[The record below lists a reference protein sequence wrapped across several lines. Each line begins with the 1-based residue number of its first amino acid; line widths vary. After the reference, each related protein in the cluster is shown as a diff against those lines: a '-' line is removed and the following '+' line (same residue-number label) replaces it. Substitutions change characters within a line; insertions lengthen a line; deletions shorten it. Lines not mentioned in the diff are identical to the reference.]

1 MMVVP
6 PTGVF
11 AVEGNT
17 VLSEALLGA
26 LYRLTIPSMGPM
38 NEYCPSQSNDRP
50 LPVPAI
56 RLIRPC

>member
-26 LYRLTIPSMGPM
+26 LYRL
-38 NEYCPSQSNDRP
+38 
-50 LPVPAI
+50 
-56 RLIRPC
+56 